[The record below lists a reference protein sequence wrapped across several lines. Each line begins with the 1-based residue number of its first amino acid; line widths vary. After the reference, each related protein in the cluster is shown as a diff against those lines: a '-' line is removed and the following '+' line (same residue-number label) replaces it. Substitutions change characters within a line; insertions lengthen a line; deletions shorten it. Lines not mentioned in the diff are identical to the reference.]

1 MLYTVSLLYKQDS
14 DFSAFDVVEDQ
25 LLFKICLLI
34 FLGTAYFHQKECLAL
49 SGNIANWVISSS
61 NSFFSQV
68 HSGSYVH
75 PNHCPGILSFQQKLQ
90 I

>member
-34 FLGTAYFHQKECLAL
+34 FLGTAYFH
-49 SGNIANWVISSS
+49 
-61 NSFFSQV
+61 
-68 HSGSYVH
+68 HSGVS
-75 PNHCPGILSFQQKLQ
+75 CT
-90 I
+90 